1 MVNVKEIRSYFPI
14 LNQKVNG
21 CPLVYLDNAAT
32 SQKPVQ
38 VIEALNQYYREYNSN
53 VHRGVHT
60 LGTRA
65 TDGYEGAREKVRKF
79 INAKSV
85 QEIIFTK
92 GTTEAVNTVAAS
104 YGPANVKEGDE
115 IVITYMEH
123 HSNIIPWQQLA
134 KRTGATLK
142 YIPLQEDGTISLEDV
157 KKTVTSNTKI
167 VAVTLVSNVLGTIN
181 PVKEIAKIAHENG
194 AVIVVDGA
202 QGVPHMKVDV
212 QELDC
217 DFLAFSGHKMCGPT
231 GIGVL
236 YGKKHLLE
244 NMEPVQFGGE
254 MIDFVNLYDST
265 WKELPWK
272 FEGGTPIIAG
282 AIGLGAAIDF
292 LEEIG
297 LDAIAEHEH
306 RLSAYALEKM
316 KEIDGIAIYGPHD
329 PDRRAGLVTFN
340 LDDVHPHDVATVLD
354 AEGIAI
360 RAGHHCA
367 QPLMKWLNVSA
378 TARAS
383 FYFYNTEEEID
394 KLVEGLIRT
403 KEYFSDVF
411 EKSRCIVPERHHGS
425 LQKPAQ

>member
-1 MVNVKEIRSYFPI
+1 MDIREIRKLFPI
-14 LNQKVNG
+14 LDQEVNG
-21 CPLVYLDNAAT
+21 KQLVYLDSSAT
-32 SQKPVQ
+32 SQKPLQ
-38 VIEALNQYYREYNSN
+38 VIEALDKYYHFDNSN

-65 TDGYEGAREKVRKF
+65 TDAYEGAREKVRKF
-79 INAKSV
+79 INAKST
-85 QEIIFTK
+85 QEVIFTR
-92 GTTEAVNTVAAS
+92 GTTTSLNTVARS
-104 YGPANVKEGDE
+104 YGEANLNEGDE

-123 HSNIIPWQQLA
+123 HSNIIPWQQVA

-142 YIPLQEDGTISLEDV
+142 YIPLQEDGTISIEDARA
-157 KKTVTSNTKI
+157 TITANTKI
-167 VAVTLVSNVLGTIN
+167 VSVMQVSNVLGVIN
-181 PVKEIAKIAHENG
+181 PIKEIAKIAHENG
-194 AVIVVDGA
+194 AIMVVDGA
-202 QGVPHMKVDV
+202 QSAPHMKIDV
-212 QELDC
+212 QDLDC

-244 NMEPVQFGGE
+244 NMEPIEYGGE
-254 MIDFVNLYDST
+254 MIDFVQLYEST

-292 LEEIG
+292 LNEVG
-297 LDAIAEHEH
+297 LDRIADHEH
-306 RLSAYALEKM
+306 QLSAYAFEKLSTIEGM
-316 KEIDGIAIYGPHD
+316 TIYGPKD
-329 PDRRAGLVTFN
+329 PAKRAGLITFN

-354 AEGIAI
+354 AEGIAV

-367 QPLMKWLNVSA
+367 QPLMRWLKATA

-383 FYFYNTEEEID
+383 FYLYNTEDDID
-394 KLVEGLIRT
+394 KLASGLIKT

-411 EKSRCIVPERHHGS
+411 
-425 LQKPAQ
+425 